1 MGVGTWSEIE
11 GEKMKQV
18 AQYQDGRLEL
28 QEVPAPQ
35 LVPGGVLVRTT
46 CSIISPGT
54 EKMKLEQ
61 ARMSLLQ
68 KARARPDQV
77 RKVLDTARTLGWK
90 SAYEKV
96 KNRLESPTP
105 LGYSAAGIVEAVDPL
120 NRRFRVGDRVACGGA
135 ECAFH
140 AEYLSV
146 PDLLASPI
154 PEGVEDWQ
162 AAYTTLAAISMQ
174 GVRQTDSK
182 IGDRVLVIGQGLVGL
197 LVTRLL
203 QLSGVRVLASD
214 YDNDRLRIAE
224 TMGAE
229 RVVNPGVNS
238 ITDCVSEWT
247 SGEGVDAV
255 VICASGK
262 GKGIADTAIES
273 VRERG
278 LLVIVGN
285 HDAEL
290 SWKTAYMKDIQVRY
304 SKSYGP
310 GRYDP
315 SYEWGGIDY
324 PIGHVRWTE
333 NRNFEACLQLMKTGQ
348 LDLAALT
355 TRRASFDTILQVYEE
370 LVQPG
375 NTDVGVVLEY
385 GSSVHDSVGDGR
397 QIGGP
402 LEKLPAMT
410 LNEVDRV
417 HVLGA
422 GNFARTMLLPHLKG
436 HLRFGTVVNGTGLS
450 ANHVKDKFGF
460 ETAGTDPGVVFG
472 DNRAA
477 VVIATRHHLHAPFVL
492 NGLKSDQHVFV
503 EKPLCL
509 DRDELE
515 QIDAAMTNSRGS
527 VMVGFNRRFAPATVE
542 AKKLLSLQ
550 AGPKSMTY
558 HVFAGELPKEHWYAN
573 IDESGG
579 RILGEACHFF
589 DFFTYMIGSRP
600 MTISALPIGNGNGA
614 DCLCAQVGFAD
625 GSMAQLLYTASGDH
639 AFPKET
645 WCVFCGNAVVEC
657 DNFQK
662 LTIYH
667 RRKKQEHRFSSK
679 GHAEEMKAWR
689 EFLIGK
695 VEHPLPYSESR
706 KSMLLTFAAL
716 RAVREN
722 KTIGLDLP

>member
-1 MGVGTWSEIE
+1 MDAGTWSETE
-11 GEKMKQV
+11 SEPMKQV

-28 QEVPAPQ
+28 QEVAAPQ

-105 LGYSAAGIVEAVDPL
+105 LGYSAAGVVEAVDPL

-140 AEYLSV
+140 AEYISV
-146 PDLLASPI
+146 PDLLASLI
-154 PEGVEDWQ
+154 PDGVEDWE
-162 AAYTTLAAISMQ
+162 AAYTTLAAIAMQ

-182 IGDRVLVIGQGLVGL
+182 IGDRILVIGQGLVGL

-203 QLSGVRVLASD
+203 QLSGARVLASD
-214 YDNDRLRIAE
+214 YDDSRLRIAE

-229 RVVNPGVNS
+229 RIVNPGVNS
-238 ITDCVSEWT
+238 IADCVAEWT
-247 SGEGVDAV
+247 MGDGVDAV

-262 GKGIADTAIES
+262 GKGVADTAIAS
-273 VRERG
+273 VRDRG

-348 LDLAALT
+348 LDLTALT
-355 TRRASFDTILQVYEE
+355 TRRAPFDTVLQVYEE

-385 GSSVHDSVGDGR
+385 GYSVPNLVPAGQQVGGD
-397 QIGGP
+397 P
-402 LEKLPAMT
+402 EKLQAMT
-410 LNEVDRV
+410 LNEVDRI

-422 GNFARTMLLPHLKG
+422 GNFARTMLLPYLKG
-436 HLRFGTVVNGTGLS
+436 HLQFGAVVNGTGLS
-450 ANHVKDKFGF
+450 ASHVKDKFGF
-460 ETAGTDPGVVFG
+460 ETAGTDPGAAFG
-472 DNRAA
+472 NSRGA
-477 VVIATRHHLHAPFVL
+477 VLIATRHHLHAPFVL
-492 NGLKSDQHVFV
+492 LGLKSDQHVFV

-509 DRDELE
+509 ERDELE
-515 QIDAAMTNSRGS
+515 RIDDAMANSRGS
-527 VMVGFNRRFAPATVE
+527 VMVGFNRRFAPAAVE
-542 AKKLLSLQ
+542 ARKLLSLQ
-550 AGPKSMTY
+550 AGPKAVTY
-558 HVFAGELPKEHWYAN
+558 QVFAGELPKEHWYAN
-573 IDESGG
+573 IEESGG

-600 MTISALPIGNGNGA
+600 ITISALPIGNGNGS

-625 GSMAQLLYTASGDH
+625 GSTAQLLYTASGDH

-645 WCVFCGNAVVEC
+645 WRIFCGNAVVEC
-657 DNFQK
+657 DNFQR
-662 LTIYH
+662 LTIYQ
-667 RRKKQEHRFSSK
+667 RRKKLEHTYSSK

-689 EFLIGK
+689 EFLKGK
-695 VEHPLPYSESR
+695 CEHPLPYSESR
-706 KSMLLTFAAL
+706 KSMMLTFAAL
-716 RAVREN
+716 QAVREN
-722 KTIGLDLP
+722 RTIGLDLL

>member
-1 MGVGTWSEIE
+1 MDAGTWSETE
-11 GEKMKQV
+11 SETMKQV

-28 QEVPAPQ
+28 QEVAAPQ

-105 LGYSAAGIVEAVDPL
+105 LGYSAAGVVEAVDPL

-140 AEYLSV
+140 AEYISV

-154 PEGVEDWQ
+154 PDGVEDWE
-162 AAYTTLAAISMQ
+162 AAYTTLAAIAMQ
-174 GVRQTDSK
+174 GVRQTNSR
-182 IGDRVLVIGQGLVGL
+182 IGDRILVIGQGLVGL

-203 QLSGVRVLASD
+203 QLSGARVLASD
-214 YDNDRLRIAE
+214 YDDSRLRIAE

-229 RVVNPGVNS
+229 RTVNPGVNS
-238 ITDCVSEWT
+238 IADCVSEWT
-247 SGEGVDAV
+247 MGDGVDAV

-262 GKGIADTAIES
+262 GKGVADTAIAS
-273 VRERG
+273 VRDRG

-348 LDLAALT
+348 LDLTALT
-355 TRRASFDTILQVYEE
+355 TRRAPFDTVLQVYEE

-375 NTDVGVVLEY
+375 NTDVGVVLGY
-385 GSSVHDSVGDGR
+385 GYSVPDLVPAGQQVGGD
-397 QIGGP
+397 P
-402 LEKLPAMT
+402 EKLQAMT
-410 LNEVDRV
+410 LNEVDRI

-422 GNFARTMLLPHLKG
+422 GNFARTMLLPNLKG
-436 HLRFGTVVNGTGLS
+436 HLQFGAVVNGTGLS
-450 ANHVKDKFGF
+450 ASHVKDKFGF
-460 ETAGTDPGVVFG
+460 ETAGTDPGAAFG
-472 DNRAA
+472 NSRGA
-477 VVIATRHHLHAPFVL
+477 VLIATRHHLHAPFVL
-492 NGLKSDQHVFV
+492 LGLKSDQHVFV

-515 QIDAAMTNSRGS
+515 RIDDAMANSRGS
-527 VMVGFNRRFAPATVE
+527 VMVGFNRRFAPAAVE
-542 AKKLLSLQ
+542 ARKLLSLQ
-550 AGPKSMTY
+550 AGPKAVTY
-558 HVFAGELPKEHWYAN
+558 QVFAGELPKEHWYAN
-573 IDESGG
+573 IEESGG

-600 MTISALPIGNGNGA
+600 ITISALPIGNGNGS

-625 GSMAQLLYTASGDH
+625 GSTAQLLYTASGDH

-645 WCVFCGNAVVEC
+645 WRIFCGNAVVEC
-657 DNFQK
+657 DNFQR
-662 LTIYH
+662 LTIYQ
-667 RRKKQEHRFSSK
+667 RRKKLEHTYSSK

-689 EFLIGK
+689 EFLKGK
-695 VEHPLPYSESR
+695 CDHPLPYSESR
-706 KSMLLTFAAL
+706 KSMMLTFAAL
-716 RAVREN
+716 QAVREN
-722 KTIGLDLP
+722 RTIGLDLL

>member
-1 MGVGTWSEIE
+1 MDAGTWSETE
-11 GEKMKQV
+11 SESMKQV

-28 QEVPAPQ
+28 QEVAAPQ
-35 LVPGGVLVRTT
+35 LVPGGVLLRTT

-105 LGYSAAGIVEAVDPL
+105 LGYSAAGVVEAVDPL
-120 NRRFRVGDRVACGGA
+120 NRRFRVGERVACGGA

-140 AEYLSV
+140 AEYISV

-154 PEGVEDWQ
+154 PDGVEDWE
-162 AAYTTLAAISMQ
+162 AAYTTLAAIAMQ
-174 GVRQTDSK
+174 GVRQTNSR
-182 IGDRVLVIGQGLVGL
+182 IGDRILVIGQGLVGL

-203 QLSGVRVLASD
+203 QLSGARVLASD
-214 YDNDRLRIAE
+214 YDDSRLRIAE

-229 RVVNPGVNS
+229 RTVNPGVNS
-238 ITDCVSEWT
+238 IADCVSEWT
-247 SGEGVDAV
+247 MGDGVDAV

-262 GKGIADTAIES
+262 GKGVADTAIAS
-273 VRERG
+273 VRDRG

-348 LDLAALT
+348 LDLTALT
-355 TRRASFDTILQVYEE
+355 TRRAPFDTVLQVYEE

-375 NTDVGVVLEY
+375 NTDVGVVLGY
-385 GSSVHDSVGDGR
+385 GYSVPDLVPAGQQVGGD
-397 QIGGP
+397 P
-402 LEKLPAMT
+402 EKLQAMT
-410 LNEVDRV
+410 LNEVDRI

-436 HLRFGTVVNGTGLS
+436 HLQFGAVVNGTGLS
-450 ANHVKDKFGF
+450 ASHVKDKFGF
-460 ETAGTDPGVVFG
+460 ETAGTDPGAAFG
-472 DNRAA
+472 NSRGA
-477 VVIATRHHLHAPFVL
+477 VLIATRHHLHAPFVL
-492 NGLKSDQHVFV
+492 LGLKSDQHVFV

-515 QIDAAMTNSRGS
+515 RIDEAMANSRGS
-527 VMVGFNRRFAPATVE
+527 VMVGFNRRFAPAAVE
-542 AKKLLSLQ
+542 ARKLLSLQ
-550 AGPKSMTY
+550 AGPKAVTY
-558 HVFAGELPKEHWYAN
+558 QVFAGELPKEHWYAN
-573 IDESGG
+573 IEESGG

-600 MTISALPIGNGNGA
+600 ITISALPIGNGNGS

-625 GSMAQLLYTASGDH
+625 GSTAQLLYTASGDH

-645 WCVFCGNAVVEC
+645 WRIFCGNAVVEC
-657 DNFQK
+657 DNFQR
-662 LTIYH
+662 LTIYQ
-667 RRKKQEHRFSSK
+667 RRKKLEHTYSSK

-689 EFLIGK
+689 EFLKGK
-695 VEHPLPYSESR
+695 CDHPLPYSESR
-706 KSMLLTFAAL
+706 KSMMLTFAAL
-716 RAVREN
+716 QAVREN
-722 KTIGLDLP
+722 RTIGLDLL

>member
-1 MGVGTWSEIE
+1 
-11 GEKMKQV
+11 
-18 AQYQDGRLEL
+18 
-28 QEVPAPQ
+28 
-35 LVPGGVLVRTT
+35 
-46 CSIISPGT
+46 
-54 EKMKLEQ
+54 
-61 ARMSLLQ
+61 MSLLQ

-105 LGYSAAGIVEAVDPL
+105 LGYSAAGVVEAVDPL

-140 AEYLSV
+140 AEYISV

-154 PEGVEDWQ
+154 PDGVEDWE
-162 AAYTTLAAISMQ
+162 AAYTTLAAIAMQ
-174 GVRQTDSK
+174 GVRQTNSR
-182 IGDRVLVIGQGLVGL
+182 IGDRILVIGQGLVGL

-203 QLSGVRVLASD
+203 QLSGARVLASD
-214 YDNDRLRIAE
+214 YDDSRLRIAE

-229 RVVNPGVNS
+229 RIVNPGVNS
-238 ITDCVSEWT
+238 IADCVSEWT
-247 SGEGVDAV
+247 MGDGVDAV

-262 GKGIADTAIES
+262 GKGVADTAIAS
-273 VRERG
+273 VRDRG

-348 LDLAALT
+348 LDLTALT
-355 TRRASFDTILQVYEE
+355 TRRAPFDTVLQVYEE

-375 NTDVGVVLEY
+375 NTDVGVVLGY
-385 GSSVHDSVGDGR
+385 GYSVPDLVPAGQQVGGD
-397 QIGGP
+397 P
-402 LEKLPAMT
+402 EKLQAMT
-410 LNEVDRV
+410 LNEVDRI

-436 HLRFGTVVNGTGLS
+436 HLQFGAVVNGTGLS
-450 ANHVKDKFGF
+450 ASHVKDKFGF
-460 ETAGTDPGVVFG
+460 ETAGTDPGAAFG
-472 DNRAA
+472 NSRGA
-477 VVIATRHHLHAPFVL
+477 VLIATRHHLHAPFVL
-492 NGLKSDQHVFV
+492 LGLKSDQHVFV

-509 DRDELE
+509 ERDELE
-515 QIDAAMTNSRGS
+515 RIDEAMANSRGS
-527 VMVGFNRRFAPATVE
+527 VMVGFNRRFAPAVVE
-542 AKKLLSLQ
+542 ARKLLSLQ
-550 AGPKSMTY
+550 AGPKAVTY
-558 HVFAGELPKEHWYAN
+558 QVFAGELPKEHWYAN
-573 IDESGG
+573 IEESGG

-600 MTISALPIGNGNGA
+600 ITISALPIGNGNGS

-625 GSMAQLLYTASGDH
+625 GSTAQLLYTASGDH
-639 AFPKET
+639 AFSKET
-645 WCVFCGNAVVEC
+645 WRIFCGNAVVEC
-657 DNFQK
+657 DNFQR
-662 LTIYH
+662 LTIYQ
-667 RRKKQEHRFSSK
+667 RRKKLEHPYSAQ

-689 EFLIGK
+689 EFLKGK
-695 VEHPLPYSESR
+695 CEHPLPYSESR
-706 KSMLLTFAAL
+706 KSMMLTFAAL
-716 RAVREN
+716 QAVREN
-722 KTIGLDLP
+722 RTIGLDLL